1 MSLAKSLAFYKD
13 RFADASDFTFVFV
26 GSFDA
31 PTIKPLVER
40 YLASLPALHRK
51 ESARDVGIQAPAGV
65 VERRVVKGLE
75 PKSEVSL
82 VFTGPFQNDAKSRLL
97 ITTMA
102 SMLSGD
108 LHRTLRENLGGT
120 YGISVQP
127 VFKKYPKEEYSVAIT
142 FGCDPARMDDL
153 VKTAL
158 RVIDDFKET
167 GVSNGQVAEARLALA
182 RDLETDLRQNAY
194 LVNQITSKYAY
205 GEDVSEVFAP
215 RGAFDELT
223 PTAIQD
229 AARRYLNKNR
239 YVQVT
244 LSPERK

>member
-1 MSLAKSLAFYKD
+1 MRAHIGDTEEGLQGGSTKKDLETMFQLIYLTFTAPRADAEAFAVFTAQLKALSANQQAQPEAAFQSAIAAALTQDNLRARPLTPALVDRMSLAKSLAFYKD

-51 ESARDVGIQAPAGV
+51 ESVRDVGIQAPAGV

-127 VFKKYPKEEYSVAIT
+127 VFKSTRRKSTTWRLPSVAI
-142 FGCDPARMDDL
+142 
-153 VKTAL
+153 
-158 RVIDDFKET
+158 
-167 GVSNGQVAEARLALA
+167 QLAW
-182 RDLETDLRQNAY
+182 T
-194 LVNQITSKYAY
+194 TSSRPRYA
-205 GEDVSEVFAP
+205 
-215 RGAFDELT
+215 
-223 PTAIQD
+223 
-229 AARRYLNKNR
+229 
-239 YVQVT
+239 
-244 LSPERK
+244 